1 MKVYKIN
8 KYWIAAESKQE
19 AFFEFLEQTDG
30 IEYEFDLTELP
41 AGQVDELV
49 IQITLLS
56 DEQVEKEYVPCC
68 SDGCGRCDG
77 LDEKINESFK
87 EIIDRLTE
95 FPAVIA
101 IEE

>member
-8 KYWIAAESKQE
+8 KYWIAAQSKQD
-19 AFFEFLEQTDG
+19 AFFEFLEQTNG

-68 SDGCGRCDG
+68 SDGCDRCDG
-77 LDEKINESFK
+77 LGEQVYESFK
-87 EIIDRLTE
+87 EIIDKTTE
-95 FPAVIA
+95 FPSVLA